1 MRALCLTLALFCG
14 GSAFAGGAIGGSTGS
29 KCLEYISLRPMEFQR
44 LVQQAMSEREL
55 VYRGEVMELESVDWD
70 EQVIQMR
77 SVAHRER
84 SIIWYVVIYDED
96 DGY

>member
-1 MRALCLTLALFCG
+1 MKALSLAMALFWG

-55 VYRGEVMELESVDWD
+55 VYRGEVLEVESVDWD

-84 SIIWYVVIYDED
+84 SFIWYVVIYEED

>member
-1 MRALCLTLALFCG
+1 MKALCLALALSFG

-44 LVQQAMSEREL
+44 LVQQAMTEREL
-55 VYRGEVMELESVDWD
+55 IYRGEVLDVDWD

-84 SIIWYVVIYDED
+84 SIIWYVVIYEDD

>member
-1 MRALCLTLALFCG
+1 MKALCLVLALFS
-14 GSAFAGGAIGGSTGS
+14 GSSALAGGAIGGSTGS

-44 LVQQAMSEREL
+44 LVQQAMTEREL
-55 VYRGEVMELESVDWD
+55 IYRGEVLEVESVDWD

-84 SIIWYVVIYDED
+84 SFIWYVVIYEDD